1 MCGLNFT
8 GGGLIRNADSLFHL
22 SPAEWDWGWPRDL
35 CFNQSPG
42 ALEVWVALAWMAL
55 WATRYIA
62 MQESGEFKSIFP
74 TLAVS
79 TLGLFL
85 PCIEDLVMFLLC
97 ENPGQTCYFAES
109 WWMKREPS
117 ISSLTKSLLIPRF
130 IRWQW
135 QQAWPRSERFKY
147 SINQWDI
154 PLVG

>member
-42 ALEVWVALAWMAL
+42 GLEVWVALAWMAL

-85 PCIEDLVMFLLC
+85 PCVETLQCSCFVRTQARPVILLRADEWRGNHPFLL
-97 ENPGQTCYFAES
+97 
-109 WWMKREPS
+109 WPS
-117 ISSLTKSLLIPRF
+117 HSSYPVSSGDNGSKHGHAQKDLNTQLINEIF
-130 IRWQW
+130 H
-135 QQAWPRSERFKY
+135 
-147 SINQWDI
+147 
-154 PLVG
+154 